1 MKKQRI
7 VLLGL
12 ESIGNAGDEILVT
25 TTEWLLKRAISNC
38 GDIDIIRC
46 QLMPA
51 YKDIVH
57 IHKFCIFALFFKY
70 LSKIFYGNIK
80 YRIVDVMY
88 RVKYMTYFKDCIRRA
103 DKLILPVG
111 MLKYSTQDFSYI
123 FNMITQIAT
132 QYDKPVLMSAMS
144 IAKPDTS
151 DWRYYQLLR
160 AVNRPCVKCITSRD
174 GQSGV
179 DRLNKYYI
187 KRNIKIDYVG
197 DPALWIPE
205 CYNTKKN
212 SIRKGIVGINVIR
225 KDIYA
230 AYGNEQFSDAQM
242 INLYKDIIHE
252 LESRGGE
259 WVLFCNGMQL
269 DYEVGKE
276 IIQELHLPNE
286 KLLPVPKSGRELV
299 EMIAGFDA
307 IFGAR
312 LHACITAVSLG
323 VPVSGLLWDDKLDFF
338 SRTMKIRQYF
348 LEVKELRG
356 CIVVDKIEA
365 AMKHELDIENIVR
378 YKDKTLLSIK
388 GFIS

>member
-1 MKKQRI
+1 M
-7 VLLGL
+7 
-12 ESIGNAGDEILVT
+12 N
-25 TTEWLLKRAISNC
+25 W
-38 GDIDIIRC
+38 
-46 QLMPA
+46 
-51 YKDIVH
+51 
-57 IHKFCIFALFFKY
+57 
-70 LSKIFYGNIK
+70 
-80 YRIVDVMY
+80 
-88 RVKYMTYFKDCIRRA
+88 RV
-103 DKLILPVG
+103 G
-111 MLKYSTQDFSYI
+111 
-123 FNMITQIAT
+123 
-132 QYDKPVLMSAMS
+132 
-144 IAKPDTS
+144 
-151 DWRYYQLLR
+151 
-160 AVNRPCVKCITSRD
+160 
-174 GQSGV
+174 
-179 DRLNKYYI
+179 
-187 KRNIKIDYVG
+187 
-197 DPALWIPE
+197 
-205 CYNTKKN
+205 
-212 SIRKGIVGINVIR
+212 
-225 KDIYA
+225 
-230 AYGNEQFSDAQM
+230 
-242 INLYKDIIHE
+242 
-252 LESRGGE
+252 GGE